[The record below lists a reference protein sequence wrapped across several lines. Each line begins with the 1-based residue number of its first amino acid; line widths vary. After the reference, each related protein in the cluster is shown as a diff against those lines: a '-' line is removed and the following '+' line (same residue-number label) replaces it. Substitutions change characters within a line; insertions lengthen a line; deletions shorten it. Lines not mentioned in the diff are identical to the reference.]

1 MAALLTLVAHHK
13 HGTITEAFEP
23 KLTGLCENPSTG
35 SNRVAPAF
43 QAVTT
48 QQNYCKS
55 SLKFHL
61 RKVLCGSKHD
71 TKAVALQEDA
81 EQSFPAGSCCAG
93 HPLSSIAPRDR
104 NSSPAAKYFQML
116 DTHRHRGVKGQ
127 GTLWF
132 VFLKETAS
140 DPLFLCLASED
151 TLEQRGA
158 GMSSMAGKGHMQ

>member
-48 QQNYCKS
+48 QQSCCKS

-61 RKVLCGSKHD
+61 RRRQCVEANMTPKLWLYRKMQNNPFLQGAAGLGILSAALLQGAGILPWLPSISK
-71 TKAVALQEDA
+71 
-81 EQSFPAGSCCAG
+81 CW
-93 HPLSSIAPRDR
+93 
-104 NSSPAAKYFQML
+104 
-116 DTHRHRGVKGQ
+116 THRHRGVKGQ
-127 GTLWF
+127 GTLSF

-158 GMSSMAGKGHMQ
+158 GMSSVAGKGHMH